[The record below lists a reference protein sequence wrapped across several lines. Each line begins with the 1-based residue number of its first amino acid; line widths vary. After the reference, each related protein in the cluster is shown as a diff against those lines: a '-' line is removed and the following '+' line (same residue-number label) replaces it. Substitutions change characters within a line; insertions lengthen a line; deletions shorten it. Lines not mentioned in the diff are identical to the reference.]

1 MLKLDVSVRML
12 SVNLV
17 GSKTDVDCCGLA
29 ERDSPKSHFIIVCFL
44 IIVSTLLVLAGLK
57 HYGFDL
63 GATFNRSG
71 AKGVITVRG
80 CSSFSYFRGDFT
92 ESRNLLHRNS
102 LNLYRRSSIGD
113 G

>member
-1 MLKLDVSVRML
+1 MLKLDVSVRTHPLNMV
-12 SVNLV
+12 S
-17 GSKTDVDCCGLA
+17 SETDDGDRSLA

-71 AKGVITVRG
+71 AKGVITVRDHSFFQ
-80 CSSFSYFRGDFT
+80 SSSKRF
-92 ESRNLLHRNS
+92 N
-102 LNLYRRSSIGD
+102 
-113 G
+113 

>member
-1 MLKLDVSVRML
+1 MFSRGTLF
-12 SVNLV
+12 
-17 GSKTDVDCCGLA
+17 T

-44 IIVSTLLVLAGLK
+44 IIVSTLLILAGLK

-71 AKGVITVRG
+71 AKGVITVRNQFL
-80 CSSFSYFRGDFT
+80 SFSVVFEGNFA
-92 ESRNLLHRNS
+92 EQSEGVHRNS
-102 LNLYRRSSIGD
+102 LNSFRHSLIGD